1 MWQLFAPLPAFCGTL
16 PETNAVTDGQPT
28 SSTPEQRQSAPVFA
42 HAAEAEFAQ
51 LLDFYGMRWEYEPRT
66 FVLQR
71 DDQGRVTEAFSPD
84 FYLPD
89 QDLYVELTT
98 MQANQIRHK
107 NRKLRRLRELYPEV
121 NVKLFKRSDIR
132 ALLVKFGVEDVAGVI
147 ENDL

>member
-1 MWQLFAPLPAFCGTL
+1 M
-16 PETNAVTDGQPT
+16 TDPT
-28 SSTPEQRQSAPVFA
+28 MQEPFYHP
-42 HAAEAEFAQ
+42 AEAEFARI
-51 LLDFYGMRWEYEPRT
+51 LDFYGIPWAYEPRT

-132 ALLVKFGVEDVAGVI
+132 ALLVKFGVDDLSDVM